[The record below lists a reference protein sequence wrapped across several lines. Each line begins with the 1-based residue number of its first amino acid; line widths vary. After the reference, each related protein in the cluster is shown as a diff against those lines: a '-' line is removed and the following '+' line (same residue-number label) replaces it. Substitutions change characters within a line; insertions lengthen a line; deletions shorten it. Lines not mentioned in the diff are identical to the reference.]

1 MNFNFFKKKAKQA
14 SQGLADPEIQKS
26 KISENKSFLDQKD
39 KAFLVS
45 ESKTESFAN
54 KSFLK
59 PAEGADKIAQA
70 IEDNKKLKK
79 KLEENTPKSKQ
90 EKIENEARERLKN
103 RFIKLKDLKDKKIF
117 KRKRK
122 FNITLR
128 GFARNINLQEYLE
141 KAGLEGIDA
150 QKVTK
155 KIFRFDVLL
164 CALASLAIIITGV
177 TFKTGL
183 LSLLVI
189 LLGLWLTVFFLL
201 LGIIWSVYLF
211 YLDMKIYQ
219 RTKAVEE
226 VFPDFLQLTSANISA
241 GMPVDKA
248 LWYAVRPGFGVLAKE
263 IENVAKNTMA
273 GEDLSAAL
281 TMFSRKYDSKVIQR
295 SISLLLEGMAAGGE
309 MADLLNKISLNIE
322 EEKILQKEMAAS
334 VTTYVIFI
342 TFATIVA
349 APVLF
354 GLANQLLV
362 IISSITSKLGPSMSN
377 AGTFF
382 TIGFSGSS
390 IKSSDFKI
398 FSYLV
403 LIISAISSACIVS
416 VIKKGRVRDGL
427 KSIPIYIIV
436 SVVLFTL
443 ASLIISSLF
452 TGVF

>member
-1 MNFNFFKKKAKQA
+1 MNFNFFKKKAK
-14 SQGLADPEIQKS
+14 P
-26 KISENKSFLDQKD
+26 
-39 KAFLVS
+39 V
-45 ESKTESFAN
+45 
-54 KSFLK
+54 
-59 PAEGADKIAQA
+59 EGEDKIAQA

-79 KLEENTPKSKQ
+79 KLEEDTPKSKQ

-103 RFIKLKDLKDKKIF
+103 RFIKLKSLKDKKIF
-117 KRKRK
+117 KKKRT

-141 KAGLEGIDA
+141 KAGLEGTDA
-150 QKVTK
+150 QQVTK
-155 KIFRFDVLL
+155 KIFRFDILV
-164 CALASLAIIITGV
+164 CILASFAIIILGI
-177 TFKTGL
+177 TFQTGL
-183 LSLLVI
+183 LSLLVM
-189 LLGLWLTVFFLL
+189 LLILWLAVFFLL
-201 LGIIWSVYLF
+201 LGVIWSVYLF
-211 YLDMKIYQ
+211 YLDMRIYQ

-362 IISSITSKLGPSMSN
+362 VIGSITSKLGPTMKN
-377 AGTFF
+377 ANSFF
-382 TIGFSGSS
+382 TIGFSGNA
-390 IKSSDFKI
+390 IKTSDFRI

>member
-26 KISENKSFLDQKD
+26 KISENKSFL
-39 KAFLVS
+39 
-45 ESKTESFAN
+45 
-54 KSFLK
+54 K
-59 PAEGADKIAQA
+59 PVEGEDKIAQA
-70 IEDNKKLKK
+70 IEDNRELKK
-79 KLEENTPKSKQ
+79 KLEEDTPKSKQ

-103 RFIKLKDLKDKKIF
+103 RFIKLKNLKDKKIF
-117 KRKRK
+117 KRKRT

-141 KAGLEGIDA
+141 KAGLEGTDA
-150 QKVTK
+150 QQVTK
-155 KIFRFDVLL
+155 KIFRFDILL
-164 CALASLAIIITGV
+164 CILASLAIIITGV

-362 IISSITSKLGPSMSN
+362 VIGNITSKLGPTMKN
-377 AGTFF
+377 ANSFF
-382 TIGFSGSS
+382 TIGFSGNA
-390 IKSSDFKI
+390 IKTSDFRI

-416 VIKKGRVRDGL
+416 VIKKGRVKDGL
-427 KSIPIYIIV
+427 KSIPVYIIV